1 MTSIMLDAI
10 SYLLYYMASS
20 AVVNFGVQFIS
31 APSRICAHRP
41 GDDADEAN
49 KLRLIAFG
57 CVRLLQCSLLI
68 GIVANPYLC
77 LPASCCLVND
87 R

>member
-31 APSRICAHRP
+31 APSGICACTTHRP

-49 KLRLIAFG
+49 ELRLIALGAFV
-57 CVRLLQCSLLI
+57 CCS
-68 GIVANPYLC
+68 APC
-77 LPASCCLVND
+77 
-87 R
+87 